1 MRERVGDGERE
12 RDVDRNIALTSAAFD
27 RLRVNIFSNRAI
39 SMRIRT

>member
-27 RLRVNIFSNRAI
+27 RLRAI